1 MNTTLRVGTA
11 LVAASVLVI
20 GLGACS
26 SNGNNTASS
35 SVTVMPLP
43 SDDGTSGIPTS
54 TVTPTASTE
63 PNTAAARLEIQVAG
77 NQLKDAFGPVICV
90 DEDADGDLDVDAGVD
105 KISGELEM
113 DITSPDNNPRLDE
126 LHIETPSVNIKI
138 DDDVPGSIEHTK
150 VTHEGNTWIVE
161 GTGFYEADHSRTDS
175 IFVKATC
182 P

>member
-1 MNTTLRVGTA
+1 
-11 LVAASVLVI
+11 
-20 GLGACS
+20 
-26 SNGNNTASS
+26 
-35 SVTVMPLP
+35 
-43 SDDGTSGIPTS
+43 
-54 TVTPTASTE
+54 
-63 PNTAAARLEIQVAG
+63 
-77 NQLKDAFGPVICV
+77 VICV

>member
-1 MNTTLRVGTA
+1 MNTTLRVGAA

-26 SNGNNTASS
+26 PNGNNTASS

-77 NQLKDAFGPVICV
+77 NQLKDAFGPV
-90 DEDADGDLDVDAGVD
+90 
-105 KISGELEM
+105 M
-113 DITSPDNNPRLDE
+113 R
-126 LHIETPSVNIKI
+126 
-138 DDDVPGSIEHTK
+138 
-150 VTHEGNTWIVE
+150 
-161 GTGFYEADHSRTDS
+161 
-175 IFVKATC
+175 
-182 P
+182 

>member
-1 MNTTLRVGTA
+1 MNTTLRVGAA

-77 NQLKDAFGPVICV
+77 NQLKDSFGPVICV

-105 KISGELEM
+105 I
-113 DITSPDNNPRLDE
+113 
-126 LHIETPSVNIKI
+126 
-138 DDDVPGSIEHTK
+138 K
-150 VTHEGNTWIVE
+150 VTVCVFVNAYHRAKG
-161 GTGFYEADHSRTDS
+161 
-175 IFVKATC
+175 IFELVARNLNL
-182 P
+182 

>member
-1 MNTTLRVGTA
+1 
-11 LVAASVLVI
+11 
-20 GLGACS
+20 
-26 SNGNNTASS
+26 
-35 SVTVMPLP
+35 
-43 SDDGTSGIPTS
+43 
-54 TVTPTASTE
+54 
-63 PNTAAARLEIQVAG
+63 
-77 NQLKDAFGPVICV
+77 
-90 DEDADGDLDVDAGVD
+90 
-105 KISGELEM
+105 M

-150 VTHEGNTWIVE
+150 VTHEGNAWIVE